1 VKKDL
6 RMETA
11 NFGTLLKEAREKRK
25 ISLSEIS
32 NATKLSVSALKLM
45 EQGNLDD
52 LPPDVF
58 VRGFIRSYAR
68 TLRISSNEPLEL
80 LDQVLLERRRAS
92 EPMVVS
98 DLRPSRKPMA
108 DRSMVERSMGERS
121 TGERS
126 MKTGRSQP
134 APMLEPPVEDDAQ
147 APRRGIGLAVFV
159 IIVLLIATITLS
171 LFLRQQPQSGE
182 GLSLQEAVPQVLS
195 QPRDV

>member
-1 VKKDL
+1 MQALRTDDPVKKDL

-11 NFGTLLKEAREKRK
+11 NFGTLLKEEREKRK

-45 EQGNLDD
+45 EAGNLDD

-68 TLRISSNEPLEL
+68 TVGISCNEPLEL
-80 LDQVLLERRRAS
+80 LDRTLLERHRATH
-92 EPMVVS
+92 PTALS
-98 DLRPSRKPMA
+98 DFRSNGKPV
-108 DRSMVERSMGERS
+108 VERPVMVKRA
-121 TGERS
+121 
-126 MKTGRSQP
+126 QP
-134 APMLEPPVEDDAQ
+134 SPMPEPPVEDETQ
-147 APRRGIGLAVFV
+147 SQRRGIGLAVFV

-182 GLSLQEAVPQVLS
+182 GLSLEDG
-195 QPRDV
+195 QPHALLVSKDV